1 MWLNRI
7 KFGVAVIDL
16 CMREVVGWAM
26 SDSTDTNLTP
36 SDVMFHSTREVST
49 AVACSVNG
57 YGDIGHYLMTHF
69 NWQRPHSYNGGLPPA
84 KAEKLLTTKSGNS

>member
-36 SDVMFHSTREVST
+36 SDVMFYS
-49 AVACSVNG
+49 
-57 YGDIGHYLMTHF
+57 D
-69 NWQRPHSYNGGLPPA
+69 
-84 KAEKLLTTKSGNS
+84 